1 MSTLQSVTAVIALIF
16 ALSVIVQ
23 AIQEFIKDFLQTKP
37 KAMMQALNEFMGDM
51 LNSADVQNALKVRG
65 LDVTAVENFS
75 TSDFRSLLDAIPFDQ
90 QKVQKLVQ
98 GGQASLDK
106 IKDNIAGAY
115 QGALA
120 RFQKIYER
128 KNKQIAA
135 LLSVVLVLILNA
147 NVIFLYESIS
157 ADPAMQQAIMS
168 KVQTIVSDDAT
179 AKAKANAKAGTSDD
193 PSAQATALKESYQA
207 TRDQIATVLN
217 TDTML
222 VRTNL
227 YPDDFSSHWLKT
239 IVGLLLMGGLVSLGA
254 PFWNDVLKGAAGVNN
269 GFSGNGKKS

>member
-1 MSTLQSVTAVIALIF
+1 MNTLQSLTAVIALIF
-16 ALSVIVQ
+16 ALSVMVQ

-65 LDVTAVENFS
+65 LDVTAVEKFS
-75 TSDFRSLLDAIPFDQ
+75 TSEFRSLLDAIPFDP
-90 QKVQKLVQ
+90 QKVQDLVH

-120 RFQKIYER
+120 RFQKIYEG

-168 KVQTIVSDDAT
+168 KVQKIVSAN
-179 AKAKANAKAGTSDD
+179 AKANAGTSDD
-193 PSAQATALKESYQA
+193 PSAQAKALEESYQA

-222 VRTNL
+222 VRTKL
-227 YPDDFSSHWLKT
+227 YPEDFSSHWLKT
-239 IVGLLLMGGLVSLGA
+239 ILGLLLMGGLVSLGA

-269 GFSGNGKKS
+269 AFGGNGKKS

>member
-1 MSTLQSVTAVIALIF
+1 MSTLQSLTAVIALIF

-23 AIQEFIKDFLQTKP
+23 AIQEFIKDYLKTKP
-37 KAMMQALNEFMGDM
+37 KAMMQALDEFMGDM

-75 TSDFRSLLDAIPFDQ
+75 TSEFRSLLDAIPFDQ

-106 IKDNIAGAY
+106 IRDNIAGAY

-120 RFQKIYER
+120 RFQKIYAG

-135 LLSVVLVLILNA
+135 GLSVVLVLILNA

-168 KVQTIVSDDAT
+168 KVQTIISAN
-179 AKAKANAKAGTSDD
+179 AKANANAGTSDD
-193 PSAQATALKESYQA
+193 ASTQAKALEQSYQE

-222 VRTNL
+222 VRTKL
-227 YPDDFSSHWLKT
+227 YAHDFSGHWLKT
-239 IVGLLLMGGLVSLGA
+239 ILGLLLMGGLVSLGA
-254 PFWNDVLKGAAGVNN
+254 PFWNDVLKGATGVNN
-269 GFSGNGKKS
+269 AFNGNGKKR